1 MCPIFT
7 NPVDWLKNLSNG
19 VKTHLLKL
27 KTSTGAFVSAQNY
40 AQFIPLVALKKWRQ
54 RTGYGPTKM
63 ELGYQNYV
71 LLPSRS
77 LFNAFHAKKT
87 SSFLVFI
94 CYLFIAYGYF
104 SLQPLFSC
112 SELTYPLLSSLL
124 VRLPDNTRIGFVDI
138 QQILYDTFPRDQSL
152 GKKET
157 LTCVL
162 YILIS

>member
-1 MCPIFT
+1 MIIIIYSVCPIFT

-27 KTSTGAFVSAQNY
+27 KTLTGAFLSAQNY

-54 RTGYGPTKM
+54 RTGYGPTESKM
-63 ELGYQNYV
+63 Q
-71 LLPSRS
+71 
-77 LFNAFHAKKT
+77 KT

-94 CYLFIAYGYF
+94 FYFIIIYGYLN
-104 SLQPLFSC
+104 LQPLFSC

-152 GKKET
+152 GKKKT